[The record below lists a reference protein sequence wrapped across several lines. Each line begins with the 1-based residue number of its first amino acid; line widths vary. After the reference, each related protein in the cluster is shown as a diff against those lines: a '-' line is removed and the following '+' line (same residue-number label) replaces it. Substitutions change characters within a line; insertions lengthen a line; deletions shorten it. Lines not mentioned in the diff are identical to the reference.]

1 MVVYLVTSIFETEPG
16 QFKKYTMAYDSLDA
30 ALEYVELDMAAQYE
44 GIYAEVLTDDIKEL
58 VRMRE
63 DFFFKYG
70 QMPHYIMIERLD
82 VHSALPEN
90 VDNVVR
96 FSLSEHMIEPV
107 VEAEEAAVEEEE
119 EEEMAAEEEAEEM
132 PSEEEK
138 SPEANLEFN
147 GVETPAESSN
157 ENTIGIEEESGLN
170 EETVEPP
177 VENNSVI
184 NSGEDIH
191 GLEEE
196 EEMPS
201 PETMNMENSME
212 SADENMESNMPSSN
226 ENIDTSAEAE
236 VESNIPAALRTATGG
251 KLSVK
256 RSTRR
261 KGGKGKRKS
270 RKI

>member
-44 GIYAEVLTDDIKEL
+44 GIYAEVLTDEIKDL

-107 VEAEEAAVEEEE
+107 VEAEEE
-119 EEEMAAEEEAEEM
+119 AAEEEEEEM
-132 PSEEEK
+132 PSEEEESPTNNISIVE

-147 GVETPAESSN
+147 AAETPAESSN
-157 ENTIGIEEESGLN
+157 ENTIGIEEESGLD
-170 EETVEPP
+170 EETVKPP

-212 SADENMESNMPSSN
+212 SADENMESNMSSSN

-236 VESNIPAALRTATGG
+236 AESNIPAALRTATGG
-251 KLSVK
+251 KLSAK

-261 KGGKGKRKS
+261 KGGKGKNKS
-270 RKI
+270 RKA